1 MADLRVSWTHRIRE
15 SESNVVGNFL
25 APFNLLEHS
34 VKWTPR
40 VKTFENDLGRLAAW
54 PQVAVLC
61 LIKINK

>member
-40 VKTFENDLGRLAAW
+40 VKTFENDLGRLAA
-54 PQVAVLC
+54 
-61 LIKINK
+61 